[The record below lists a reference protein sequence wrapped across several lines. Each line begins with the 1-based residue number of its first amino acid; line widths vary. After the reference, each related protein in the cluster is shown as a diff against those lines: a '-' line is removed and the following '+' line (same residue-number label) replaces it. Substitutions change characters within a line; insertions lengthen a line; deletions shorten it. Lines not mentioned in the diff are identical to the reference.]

1 MRPDSPEPWIGDETN
16 IQEIFI
22 TVSEEDEPTYVESI
36 TFNEINNVDELQI
49 RVVKTPGST
58 PETVLTVDVRYTS
71 IPSINSLIY
80 VRDLPGRPK
89 VFMCLTHCLPS
100 RPLHL

>member
-71 IPSINSLIY
+71 IPSINSLICE
-80 VRDLPGRPK
+80 R
-89 VFMCLTHCLPS
+89 PS
-100 RPLHL
+100 RSTQSFHVFDTLFA